1 MMNSN
6 VFKNP
11 LVPFIV
17 LAIAGSVACGH
28 AGAQTPH
35 SKLMALLSAEEY
47 VPSADDLARLGPGIP
62 EQLIS
67 IASDSKAD
75 PAHRARA
82 LALLQFYPDNVDV
95 QTYLN
100 RFLAQ
105 DHQSSTLVRPALLAL
120 AKVSKGNA
128 VPTIS
133 RHLSSKDVLIREGA
147 ADALV
152 LTEDPVA
159 ASILKTH
166 ASVEKDAFLRKRM
179 EEMIVRQ
186 TDTTDK
192 TVTTPSVKGSP
203 KSPKTNKMQQ

>member
-1 MMNSN
+1 
-6 VFKNP
+6 
-11 LVPFIV
+11 
-17 LAIAGSVACGH
+17 
-28 AGAQTPH
+28 
-35 SKLMALLSAEEY
+35 MALLSAEEY
-47 VPSADDLARLGPGIP
+47 VPSVDDLARLGPGIP
-62 EQLIS
+62 EQLIN

-105 DHQSSTLVRPALLAL
+105 DDQSSTLVRPALLAL

>member
-1 MMNSN
+1 MLNSN
-6 VFKNP
+6 IFKNP

-67 IASDSKAD
+67 IASDSEAD
-75 PAHRARA
+75 PAYRARA

-95 QTYLN
+95 QNYLN

-105 DHQSSTLVRPALLAL
+105 GDQSSTLMRPALIAL
-120 AKVSKGNA
+120 AKVSKENA

-133 RHLSSKDVLIREGA
+133 RHLSSEDVLIREGA

-152 LTEDPVA
+152 LTGDPAA

-166 ASVEKDAFLRKRM
+166 ASVEKDAFLRKHM

-186 TDTTDK
+186 PDKTDK
-192 TVTTPSVKGSP
+192 TGTTPAVKGSTQKP
-203 KSPKTNKMQQ
+203 KSNKMQP